1 MPFRHG
7 NTYRALGW
15 LAGTVLIGLV
25 WPSLAQEGKRGEQP
39 PGQSQADT
47 KQTPAEPPAAPAV
60 SADRPLPEPDPKNY
74 RDPCRDPQTDDESD
88 LCQQWRMAEAA
99 EETTDWTFGQI
110 LVTGVEAVLLA
121 IAIGIASWA
130 GYWARRAAVATAETV
145 MVTRDNAKIEL
156 RAYIGISRIDTIT
169 ATDIWDPSKTRKVLG
184 YTIRPQISNSGV
196 TPAVDFKC
204 FADHQ
209 IVRTDNFI
217 TPIFQK
223 PLVDEEIMTTVG
235 AKEMIT
241 GPVRVVSYDDV
252 QRVLERKTRWFVWWR
267 FEYRDVFDDTPPH
280 HTEACYEIIVP
291 GNPKIINPGDTL
303 PEFSARIFGAQNNR
317 S

>member
-1 MPFRHG
+1 
-7 NTYRALGW
+7 
-15 LAGTVLIGLV
+15 
-25 WPSLAQEGKRGEQP
+25 
-39 PGQSQADT
+39 
-47 KQTPAEPPAAPAV
+47 
-60 SADRPLPEPDPKNY
+60 
-74 RDPCRDPQTDDESD
+74 
-88 LCQQWRMAEAA
+88 MAEAA
-99 EETTDWTFGQI
+99 EETADWTYGQI
-110 LVTGVEAVLLA
+110 LATGVEALLLA
-121 IAIGIASWA
+121 IAIGVAWWA
-130 GYWARRAAVATAETV
+130 GRWAKRAAIAGDKTV
-145 MVTRDNAKIEL
+145 EVTRDNAKIEL

-169 ATDIWDPSKTRKVLG
+169 ATDILDPNKIRKVLG
-184 YTIRPQISNSGV
+184 YTVRPQISNSGV
-196 TPAVDFKC
+196 TPAVDIKC

-217 TPIFQK
+217 TPNFQK

-252 QRVLERKTRWFVWWR
+252 QRVLERKARWFVWWR